1 MNRKERNFHIRDL
14 AEQKMFSED
23 TWCGFCNEANLGLNE
38 PIEYEQGGKIFIEG
52 VCKKCGHRVVSE
64 IIE

>member
-1 MNRKERNFHIRDL
+1 MNRKEKKFHSRNL

-23 TWCGFCNEANLGLNE
+23 TWCDFCNEADLGLNK
-38 PIEYEQGGKIFIEG
+38 PIEYELGEKIFIEG
-52 VCKKCGHRVVSE
+52 VCKKCGYRVVSE